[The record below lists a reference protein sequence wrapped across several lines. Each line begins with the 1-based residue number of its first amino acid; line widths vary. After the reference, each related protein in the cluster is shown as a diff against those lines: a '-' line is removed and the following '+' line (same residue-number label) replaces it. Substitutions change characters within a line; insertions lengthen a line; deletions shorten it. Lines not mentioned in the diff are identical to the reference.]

1 MTNFASLKS
10 EKVKIIFEKE
20 YLEELYTTGKTK
32 YRKYRF
38 QPDVVRKYIETVDK
52 LRAANL
58 IEDLFMI
65 RSLHYEK
72 LAGDK
77 KGLESVRITL
87 LYRLEFISSFSEIES
102 ITICSLID
110 ISKHYQ

>member
-1 MTNFASLKS
+1 M
-10 EKVKIIFEKE
+10 KIIFEKE
-20 YLEELYTTGKTK
+20 YREELYTTGKTK
-32 YRKYRF
+32 SKKYRF
-38 QPDVVRKYIETVDK
+38 QPEVARKYIERVNT
-52 LRAANL
+52 LRAANRV
-58 IEDLFMI
+58 EDLFVI

-87 LYRLEFISSFSEIES
+87 QYRLEFVSSFSEIES
-102 ITICSLID
+102 ITICSLLD

>member
-1 MTNFASLKS
+1 M
-10 EKVKIIFEKE
+10 KIIFEKE
-20 YLEELYTTGKTK
+20 YLEELYTTGKAKSKK
-32 YRKYRF
+32 YRH
-38 QPDVVRKYIETVDK
+38 QPEVLRKYIETVDK
-52 LRAANL
+52 LRAANRV
-58 IEDLFMI
+58 EDLFVV

-87 LYRLEFISSFSEIES
+87 QYRLEFVSSFSEIES
-102 ITICSLID
+102 ITICSLFD

>member
-32 YRKYRF
+32 SRKYRF

-72 LAGDK
+72 LAG
-77 KGLESVRITL
+77 G
-87 LYRLEFISSFSEIES
+87 
-102 ITICSLID
+102 
-110 ISKHYQ
+110 

>member
-1 MTNFASLKS
+1 M
-10 EKVKIIFEKE
+10 KIDFDKE

-32 YRKYRF
+32 SKKYRF
-38 QPDVVRKYIETVDK
+38 QPEVVRKYIETVDK
-52 LRAANL
+52 LRAANR
-58 IEDLFMI
+58 IEDLFVI

-72 LAGDK
+72 LVGDK

-87 LYRLEFISSFSEIES
+87 HYRLEFVSSFSETES
-102 ITICSLID
+102 ITICSLLD

>member
-1 MTNFASLKS
+1 LTNFASLKS

-20 YLEELYTTGKTK
+20 YREELYTTGKTK
-32 YRKYRF
+32 SKKYRF
-38 QPDVVRKYIETVDK
+38 QPEVARKYIERVNT
-52 LRAANL
+52 LRAANRV
-58 IEDLFMI
+58 EDLFVI

-87 LYRLEFISSFSEIES
+87 QYRLEFVSSFSEIES
-102 ITICSLID
+102 ITICSLLD

>member
-1 MTNFASLKS
+1 MPYKNK
-10 EKVKIIFEKE
+10 KVKIIFDKE
-20 YLEELYTTGKTK
+20 YLEELYSSGKTRSK
-32 YRKYRF
+32 KYRF
-38 QPDVVRKYIETVDK
+38 QPEVIRKYIEAVDK
-52 LRAANL
+52 LRAANR
-58 IEDLFMI
+58 IEDLFVI

-87 LYRLEFISSFSEIES
+87 QYRLEFTSSFSEIES
-102 ITICSLID
+102 ITICSLLD

>member
-1 MTNFASLKS
+1 M
-10 EKVKIIFEKE
+10 KIIFEKK
-20 YLEELYTTGKTK
+20 YLEEMYTTGKTK
-32 YRKYRF
+32 SKKYHF
-38 QPDVVRKYIETVDK
+38 QPEVLRKYIETVDK
-52 LRAANL
+52 LRAANRV
-58 IEDLFMI
+58 EDLFVV

-87 LYRLEFISSFSEIES
+87 QYRLEFVSSFSEIES
-102 ITICSLID
+102 ITICSLFD